1 MKYREIDRLIMGK
14 KHGMSNTARVMGLG
28 MKFGRLRRHMGFL
41 EDMQTW
47 ADISGSQGDK
57 WESNHAP

>member
-1 MKYREIDRLIMGK
+1 
-14 KHGMSNTARVMGLG
+14 MSNTAGVMGLG